1 MKQILFLLLVPL
13 LAFSQKITV
22 AIDYDYAP
30 MTYKSFEGKPEGFLV
45 EFWKLWAKKSGYE
58 VEFKFYNWDGTLK
71 AVKDGEVIFHSGLT
85 PDEKWMK
92 KSKKFYEVKTSFY
105 KLQNKQLPKKLT
117 IGSIDPYY
125 MEVAKQHYPNAKIV
139 KYGDYLPLIKDTIS
153 GKIDL
158 FIDDEI
164 AVNNF
169 LLKQGV
175 KTKFQTLNNSLIS
188 DVYAITNEK
197 NKKYLKIFNKYL
209 KDITLNEM
217 ITLEDEVLGKNNG
230 IYNVKK
236 ENNILFTKKEQKWLN
251 KHEVVTYTYD
261 PDWAP
266 FEFNNG
272 INTHKGIIADIL
284 KIIQQKSG
292 IKFQAVSAPTWSDAV
307 KLVKNKKVDMF
318 SAVQETK
325 ERKKYL
331 NFTKRYIFKYFGSF
345 VCRAGENYDINNL
358 KGKKVGI
365 MKDYVL
371 GDFVKNKYPNLNYV
385 YIDSTK
391 DGFKQLKN
399 KQIDIFVINIV
410 TANYHIKQK
419 HYSDIKILSKID
431 FEFKLK
437 IALLKDKP
445 KEIISILDKTIK
457 SIDKNEIEAIYNKWV
472 NTEGI
477 VLTNQEKLYLKNQK
491 TIRYVYDPHREP
503 FEYTNNLNKHSGITA
518 DILKLVK
525 EKSGLKF
532 EAVPTQS
539 WEESKKLM
547 EQNQADMFTFVI
559 PTDERKK
566 YLNFTD
572 KVLFKIPVVFVTH
585 VDDEKIYENV
595 KFDLKDKKIG
605 IVKGRAI
612 QKKLLQR
619 FPKLHFVTINSV
631 EEGLKKVT
639 NKELDMIALNKST
652 AKYYIKVKGFNKTKI
667 ATSVDI
673 FFEFKIAM
681 QKSMPKEAFSILNKS
696 LNLISDEK
704 INKIYNSYVDV
715 KIYKKNVDWKLI
727 AQIGFII
734 FLIVLFLVWNNQRL
748 KNMVDEKTKELSIL
762 LQEFNDNVIASKTDL
777 KGRITYAS
785 KAFCDICEY
794 TEEELIG
801 KPHNIVRHPDVPK
814 EAFRDMWATIKA
826 GKVWKGEVKNKKK
839 SGGYYWV
846 DAVVIP
852 EFDKNGNIFGYSAIQ
867 HDITAKK
874 DIEELT
880 KNLESIVQ
888 ERTKELKTEKEFIQ
902 TLLDSQE
909 QLIITT
915 LNGKLESANK
925 TFFDFFVVDTIE
937 EFKEVYNAKCI
948 CDMFNQ
954 NAPKDYIQKETNGL
968 LWIEYVL
975 DNPNSKVKIS
985 IFGHDYIFNITASNL
1000 PNKKGLKSAVFTNIT
1015 DIENAKIEIET
1026 INKHMKDSIE
1036 YASLIQ
1042 SALIPD
1048 HNVMKNYFKDMFVIW
1063 HPKDVVG
1070 GDIYLFEELR
1080 QKDECLL
1087 IVMDCT
1093 GHGVPGAFVTML
1105 VKAIER
1111 QITTKINHS
1120 DEVVSPAKLLSVFN
1134 KNMKQLLKQDGSS
1147 SFSNVGMDGQ
1157 IIYFNKTQK
1166 IVKCASA
1173 RNEIFYYQDD
1183 ELHVIKGDRHSLGY
1197 VDSNINF
1204 EFKEHTID
1212 VSKETTFYVSSDGYW
1227 DQNGGEKNLPYGKK
1241 RLKKMLNEIYMKPM
1255 AEQQDEFLYTFKAYK
1270 GNNIVNDDVTVI
1282 GFKI

>member
-1 MKQILFLLLVPL
+1 MKQILFLLLIPL

-58 VEFKFYNWDGTLK
+58 VEFKFYNWDGTIQ

-92 KSKKFYEVKTSFY
+92 KSKKFYEIKTSFY
-105 KLQNKQLPKKLT
+105 KLKNKQLPKKPT

-125 MEVAKQHYPNAKIV
+125 MEVAKQKYPNAKVI
-139 KYGDYLPLIKDTIS
+139 KYGNYLPLIKDTIS

-164 AVNNF
+164 TVNNF
-169 LLKQGV
+169 LLKHGV

-197 NKKYLKIFNKYL
+197 NEKYLKIFNKYL
-209 KDITLNEM
+209 KDITLNEL
-217 ITLEDEVLGKNNG
+217 ITLENEVLGKNNG

-236 ENNILFTKKEQKWLN
+236 ENSILFTKKEQKWLN
-251 KHEVVTYTYD
+251 KQEIVTYTYD

-307 KLVKNKKVDMF
+307 KLVKNKKVDMC

-325 ERKKYL
+325 ERKEYL

-371 GDFVKNKYPNLNYV
+371 GDFIKNKYPNLNYV
-385 YIDSTK
+385 YIASTK

-410 TANYHIKQK
+410 TANYFIKQNP
-419 HYSDIKILSKID
+419 DIKILKKIN

-437 IALLKDKP
+437 IALRKDKP
-445 KEIISILDKTIK
+445 KEIISILDKAIQ
-457 SIDKNEIEAIYNKWV
+457 SIDKNDMEAIYHKWV
-472 NTEGI
+472 GTKKAI
-477 VLTNQEKLYLKNQK
+477 LTVKEKEYLKHQK

-518 DILKLVK
+518 DILKIIK

-532 EAVPTQS
+532 EAIQTQS
-539 WEESKKLM
+539 WEESKKLI
-547 EQNQADMFTFVI
+547 EQNQADMFTFAI
-559 PTDERKK
+559 PTDERKR

-585 VDDEKIYENV
+585 VDDERIYENV
-595 KFDLKDKKIG
+595 KFNLKDKKIG
-605 IVKGRAI
+605 ILKDKAI
-612 QKKLLQR
+612 QKKLLQK
-619 FPKLHFVTINSV
+619 FPNLHFIIINSV
-631 EEGLKKVT
+631 EEGLTKIT
-639 NKELDMIALNKST
+639 NKKLDMIVLNKST

-667 ATSVDI
+667 ATSVDV
-673 FFEFKIAM
+673 FFEFKMAM

-696 LNLISDEK
+696 LNLISDEE

-734 FLIVLFLVWNNQRL
+734 ILIVLFLVWNNQRL
-748 KNMVDEKTKELSIL
+748 KNMVDEKTKELSTL

-814 EAFRDMWATIKA
+814 EAFKDLWATIKA
-826 GKVWKGEVKNKKK
+826 GKIWKGEVKNLKKN
-839 SGGYYWV
+839 GGYYWV
-846 DAVVIP
+846 DAVIMP
-852 EFDKNGNIFGYSAIQ
+852 EFDKSGNICGYSAIR
-867 HDITAKK
+867 HDITAQKEV
-874 DIEELT
+874 EELT
-880 KNLESIVQ
+880 KNLEGIVE
-888 ERTKELKTEKEFIQ
+888 ERTKEI
-902 TLLDSQE
+902 
-909 QLIITT
+909 
-915 LNGKLESANK
+915 
-925 TFFDFFVVDTIE
+925 
-937 EFKEVYNAKCI
+937 
-948 CDMFNQ
+948 
-954 NAPKDYIQKETNGL
+954 
-968 LWIEYVL
+968 VL
-975 DNPNSKVKIS
+975 
-985 IFGHDYIFNITASNL
+985 
-1000 PNKKGLKSAVFTNIT
+1000 
-1015 DIENAKIEIET
+1015 
-1026 INKHMKDSIE
+1026 INKHIKDSIE

-1042 SALIPD
+1042 SALIPE
-1048 HNVMKNYFKDMFVIW
+1048 HNTMKKYFKDMFVIW
-1063 HPKDVVG
+1063 NPKDIVG

-1111 QITTKINHS
+1111 QITAKINNS
-1120 DEVVSPAKLLSVFN
+1120 DEIVSPAKLLSIFN
-1134 KNMKQLLKQDGSS
+1134 KNMKQLLKQEDSS

-1157 IIYFNKTQK
+1157 IIYFNKTQN

-1197 VDSNINF
+1197 IDSDVTF
-1204 EFKEHTID
+1204 KFKEHIID
-1212 VSKETTFYVSSDGYW
+1212 VSKETTFYISSDGYW

-1241 RLKKMLNEIYMKPM
+1241 RLKKALNEIYKKPM
-1255 AEQQDEFLYTFKAYK
+1255 LDQQKDFLNTFESYK
-1270 GNNIVNDDVTVI
+1270 GNNVVNDDVTLI
-1282 GFKI
+1282 GLKI